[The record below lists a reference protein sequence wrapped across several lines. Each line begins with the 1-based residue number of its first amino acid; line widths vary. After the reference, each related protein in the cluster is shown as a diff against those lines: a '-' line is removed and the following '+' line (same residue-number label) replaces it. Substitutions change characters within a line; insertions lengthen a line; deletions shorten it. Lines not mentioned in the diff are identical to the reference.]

1 MLHAV
6 IMAGGSGTR
15 FWPQSR
21 RGRPKQLLRL
31 AGFRTMIQATVDRVA
46 TRIPPERTWVVTN
59 RDQAEATAAQLP
71 QLPPANLLIE
81 PCGRNTAPCIGLA
94 AIHLLH
100 ADSDAVM
107 LVMPADHVIRPDD
120 AFLAAVES
128 AVAAVQ
134 QQPDALVLFGVPP
147 TGPATGYGYI
157 ERGKQSGKRNVAWTS
172 VHASVTDSGR
182 PIQPSLA
189 WTEVH
194 ATTPFRLPP
203 SPVASFREKPDA
215 ATARQYLDAGNFYW
229 NCGIFVWRA
238 EGILA
243 ALGEFEPEIHERLLR
258 LQGSLDGLDWEQ
270 QLDVEFPQI
279 KSISID
285 YAVLERSPNVCV
297 IEAPFEWDDVGSWE
311 SLPRLAGTDD
321 AGNTVDARHVGLQT
335 RRCIVRST
343 DDGHVVATVGVDDL
357 IIVHTPDA
365 TLVARRGDEAGIRE
379 LVEELKARGY
389 DDVL

>member
-6 IMAGGSGTR
+6 IMSGGSGTR

-21 RGRPKQLLRL
+21 HSRPKQLLRL
-31 AGFRTMIQATVDRVA
+31 AGPRTMIQATVDRVA
-46 TRIPPERTWVVTN
+46 TRIPPERRWVVTN
-59 RDQAEATAAQLP
+59 RDQAQATGGQLP
-71 QLPPANLLIE
+71 ELPAGNLLIE
-81 PCGRNTAPCIGLA
+81 PCGRNTAPCVGLA

-100 ADSDAVM
+100 ADPGAVM

-128 AVAAVQ
+128 AVAALEHD
-134 QQPDALVLFGVPP
+134 PDALVLFGVPP
-147 TGPATGYGYI
+147 TRPATGYGYI
-157 ERGKQSGKRNVAWTS
+157 ERGETMSPFAPRKGAPHQPLG
-172 VHASVTDSGR
+172 ASPR
-182 PIQPSLA
+182 LPSSA
-189 WTEVH
+189 TEPD
-194 ATTPFRLPP
+194 ASAFRLMR
-203 SPVASFREKPDA
+203 VASFREKPDA

-238 EGILA
+238 DRILA
-243 ALGEFEPEIHERLLR
+243 ALAEFEPEIHERLLR

-321 AGNTVDARHVGLQT
+321 AGNAIDARHVGLRT
-335 RRCIVRST
+335 ERCIVRST
-343 DDGHVVATVGVDDL
+343 VEDHVVATFGVDDL

-365 TLVARRGDEAGIRE
+365 TLVCRRGDDAGIRK
-379 LVEELKARGY
+379 LVDELKARGY